1 MVHFINQIIYNIQT
15 LGFDFIKSSIVS
27 QIHPCPLNRYLG
39 HGRIF
44 GASLPV
50 SEFPLMLFQ
59 KWNLQIIFHENENQ
73 TNWPLSSLFLKYP
86 LMSATPA
93 RTRTH
98 SSPPGA
104 LWPGPPSLDLQASWP
119 HHTPLSS
126 ASWTEKVLLWW
137 NEIKT
142 FFEKKILLNVS
153 EMRYHKTLITNT
165 AKQVLGN
172 C

>member
-15 LGFDFIKSSIVS
+15 LGLDFIKSSIVS

-59 KWNLQIIFHENENQ
+59 KWNLQIILHENENE

-93 RTRTH
+93 WTH
-98 SSPPGA
+98 NSIPPTVEASKNFFTLSVQIHFHSIILQCFCKFHFEGTNSLSMCIFA
-104 LWPGPPSLDLQASWP
+104 DTPCNNLYDSANLLIFFLLPS
-119 HHTPLSS
+119 
-126 ASWTEKVLLWW
+126 
-137 NEIKT
+137 T
-142 FFEKKILLNVS
+142 FSYSI
-153 EMRYHKTLITNT
+153 
-165 AKQVLGN
+165 
-172 C
+172 